1 MESCLTR
8 LRSCARLARCMHTRS
23 THRIQKLKGWEGVC
37 HAATAGVALGL
48 LRLLLR
54 VSDDGGH
61 VGGKR
66 GVWGGSSAQAGHGG
80 GTAQG
85 RQRWRTAGS
94 VGYVSWA
101 SSISAPRASARASGA
116 RRPLCRTLARH
127 CAERDSAQF
136 SERRSS
142 VRRGFARRAF
152 GFVEVPKPINRSS
165 KHINGK
171 ILWARKYWVIWKSSD
186 EITGLRSGSGP
197 SSGCPSGP
205 KYCYHGT

>member
-54 VSDDGGH
+54 VRDEGGSC
-61 VGGKR
+61 R
-66 GVWGGSSAQAGHGG
+66 WEERSWGGIICAGRARRRHRAGQAEVAHRGLRRLCFVRVLHL
-80 GTAQG
+80 
-85 RQRWRTAGS
+85 RR
-94 VGYVSWA
+94 
-101 SSISAPRASARASGA
+101 PRLCA

-171 ILWARKYWVIWKSSD
+171 ILWARKYWVI
-186 EITGLRSGSGP
+186 
-197 SSGCPSGP
+197 
-205 KYCYHGT
+205 